1 MSSGKIP
8 LRKIIIG
15 TSAWGS
21 KISYSESFEILEEL
35 LESGFVQFDTAP
47 NYGSGYSHNII
58 NSISKNK
65 KLTVNTKFGQKMN
78 LSLKEIFKRI
88 YRFNNLNAFFKSNSN
103 LINYSFQ
110 NKKKFWLVSNI
121 DKNFIEI
128 KKDLSNCAIDTF
140 FLHSPLKETISDQF
154 IMEFIKFCNLNNL
167 VPGISN
173 IQDDIFLYLIS
184 NYKNIVFQ
192 MPLTQYFKY
201 EKIIERNQNTIHIN
215 SIFKTKYLQNKI
227 SVKNYEIAIFE
238 YFKNKHNIKL
248 ILGINSNRSM
258 KSLLNNFNLLN

>member
-8 LRKIIIG
+8 LKKIIIG

-21 KISYSESFEILEEL
+21 KISYSKSFEILEEL
-35 LESGFVQFDTAP
+35 LDSGFVQFDTAP
-47 NYGSGYSHNII
+47 NYGSGYSQNII
-58 NSISKNK
+58 NSISK
-65 KLTVNTKFGQKMN
+65 KLIVNTKFGQKMN
-78 LSLKEIFKRI
+78 LSFKEIFKRI
-88 YRFNNLNAFFKSNSN
+88 YRFNNLNAFFKSNLN

-110 NKKKFWLVSNI
+110 NKKNFWLVSNI

>member
-21 KISYSESFEILEEL
+21 KISYSKSFEILEEL
-35 LESGFVQFDTAP
+35 FDSGFVQFDTAP
-47 NYGSGYSHNII
+47 NYGSGYSQNII
-58 NSISKNK
+58 NSISK
-65 KLTVNTKFGQKMN
+65 KLIVNTKFGQKMN
-78 LSLKEIFKRI
+78 LSFKEIFKRI
-88 YRFNNLNAFFKSNSN
+88 YRFNNLNAFFKSNLN

-128 KKDLSNCAIDTF
+128 KKDLRNCVIDTF
-140 FLHSPLKETISDQF
+140 FLHSPLKEIISDQF
-154 IMEFIKFCNLNNL
+154 LMEFIKFCNLNNV

-184 NYKNIVFQ
+184 NYRNIVFQ
-192 MPLTQYFKY
+192 MPLTQYLKY
-201 EKIIERNQNTIHIN
+201 EEKIERNQNTIHIN
-215 SIFKTKYLQNKI
+215 SIFRSKYLQNKI

-238 YFKNKHNIKL
+238 YFKNKRNIKL
-248 ILGINSNRSM
+248 IFGINSNHSM

>member
-8 LRKIIIG
+8 LKKIIVG

-21 KISYSESFEILEEL
+21 KISYSKSFEILEEL
-35 LESGFVQFDTAP
+35 LDSGFVQFDTAP
-47 NYGSGYSHNII
+47 NYGSGYSQNII
-58 NSISKNK
+58 NSISK
-65 KLTVNTKFGQKMN
+65 KLIVNTKFGQKMN
-78 LSLKEIFKRI
+78 LSFKEIFKRI
-88 YRFNNLNAFFKSNSN
+88 YRFNNLNAFFKSNLN

-110 NKKKFWLVSNI
+110 NKKSFWLVSNI

-154 IMEFIKFCNLNNL
+154 IMEFIKFCNLNN
-167 VPGISN
+167 VIPGISN

-184 NYKNIVFQ
+184 NYRNIVFQ
-192 MPLTQYFKY
+192 MPLTQYLKY
-201 EKIIERNQNTIHIN
+201 EEKIERNQNTIHIN
-215 SIFKTKYLQNKI
+215 SIFRSKYLQNKI

-248 ILGINSNRSM
+248 VLGINSNRSM

>member
-8 LRKIIIG
+8 LKKIIIG

-21 KISYSESFEILEEL
+21 KISYSKSFEILEEL
-35 LESGFVQFDTAP
+35 LDSGFVQFDTAP

-58 NSISKNK
+58 NSISK
-65 KLTVNTKFGQKMN
+65 KLIVNTKFGQKMN
-78 LSLKEIFKRI
+78 LSFKEIFKRI

-110 NKKKFWLVSNI
+110 NKKNFWLVSNI

-215 SIFKTKYLQNKI
+215 SIFRSKYLQNKI

>member
-8 LRKIIIG
+8 LKKIIVG

-21 KISYSESFEILEEL
+21 KISYSKSFEILEEL
-35 LESGFVQFDTAP
+35 LDSGFVQFDTAP
-47 NYGSGYSHNII
+47 NYGSGYSQNII
-58 NSISKNK
+58 NSISK
-65 KLTVNTKFGQKMN
+65 KLIVNTKFGQKMN

-88 YRFNNLNAFFKSNSN
+88 YRFNNLNAFFKSNLN

-110 NKKKFWLVSNI
+110 NKKNFWLVSNI

-128 KKDLSNCAIDTF
+128 KKDLRNCVIDTF
-140 FLHSPLKETISDQF
+140 FLHSPLKEIISDEF
-154 IMEFIKFCNLNNL
+154 LMEFIKFCNLNNV

-184 NYKNIVFQ
+184 NYRNIVFQ
-192 MPLTQYFKY
+192 MPLTQYLKY
-201 EKIIERNQNTIHIN
+201 EEKIERNQNTIHIN
-215 SIFKTKYLQNKI
+215 SIFRSKYLQNKI

-248 ILGINSNRSM
+248 VLGINSNRSM

>member
-21 KISYSESFEILEEL
+21 KISYSESFKILEEL

-65 KLTVNTKFGQKMN
+65 KLIINTKFGQKMN

-110 NKKKFWLVSNI
+110 NKKSFWLVSNI

-184 NYKNIVFQ
+184 NYKNIVFK

-201 EKIIERNQNTIHIN
+201 EKIIERNQNMIHIN

-248 ILGINSNRSM
+248 VLGINSNRSM

>member
-8 LRKIIIG
+8 LKKIIVG

-21 KISYSESFEILEEL
+21 KISYSKSFEILEEL
-35 LESGFVQFDTAP
+35 LDSGFVQFDTAP
-47 NYGSGYSHNII
+47 NYGSGYSQNII
-58 NSISKNK
+58 NSISK
-65 KLTVNTKFGQKMN
+65 KLIVNTKFGQKMN
-78 LSLKEIFKRI
+78 LSFKEIFKRI
-88 YRFNNLNAFFKSNSN
+88 YRFNNLNAFFKSNLN

-128 KKDLSNCAIDTF
+128 KKDLRNCVIDTF
-140 FLHSPLKETISDQF
+140 FLHSPLKEIISDQF
-154 IMEFIKFCNLNNL
+154 LMEFINFCNLNNV

-184 NYKNIVFQ
+184 NYRNIVFQ
-192 MPLTQYFKY
+192 MPLTQYLKY
-201 EKIIERNQNTIHIN
+201 EEKIERNQNTIHIN
-215 SIFKTKYLQNKI
+215 SIFRSKYLQNKI

-248 ILGINSNRSM
+248 VLGINSNRSM

>member
-1 MSSGKIP
+1 
-8 LRKIIIG
+8 
-15 TSAWGS
+15 
-21 KISYSESFEILEEL
+21 
-35 LESGFVQFDTAP
+35 
-47 NYGSGYSHNII
+47 
-58 NSISKNK
+58 
-65 KLTVNTKFGQKMN
+65 MN

-110 NKKKFWLVSNI
+110 NKKSFWLVSNI

-201 EKIIERNQNTIHIN
+201 EKIIERNQNMIHIN

-238 YFKNKHNIKL
+238 YFKNKRNIKL
-248 ILGINSNRSM
+248 IFGINSNHSM

>member
-8 LRKIIIG
+8 LKKIIVG

-21 KISYSESFEILEEL
+21 KISYSKSFEILEEL
-35 LESGFVQFDTAP
+35 LDSGFVQFDTAP
-47 NYGSGYSHNII
+47 NYGSGYSQNII
-58 NSISKNK
+58 NSISK
-65 KLTVNTKFGQKMN
+65 KLIVNTKFGQKMN
-78 LSLKEIFKRI
+78 LSFKEIFKRI
-88 YRFNNLNAFFKSNSN
+88 YIFNNLNAFFKSNLN

-128 KKDLSNCAIDTF
+128 KKDLRNCVIDTF
-140 FLHSPLKETISDQF
+140 FLHSPLKEIISDQF
-154 IMEFIKFCNLNNL
+154 LMEFIKFCNLNNV

-184 NYKNIVFQ
+184 NYRNIVFQ
-192 MPLTQYFKY
+192 MPLTQYLKY
-201 EKIIERNQNTIHIN
+201 EEKIERNQNTIHIN
-215 SIFKTKYLQNKI
+215 SIFRSKYLQNKI

-238 YFKNKHNIKL
+238 YFKNKNNIKL
-248 ILGINSNRSM
+248 VLGINSNRSM

>member
-1 MSSGKIP
+1 MPSGKIP
-8 LRKIIIG
+8 LKKIIVG

-21 KISYSESFEILEEL
+21 KISYSKSFEILEEL
-35 LESGFVQFDTAP
+35 LDSGFVQFDTAP
-47 NYGSGYSHNII
+47 NYGSGYSQNII
-58 NSISKNK
+58 NSISK
-65 KLTVNTKFGQKMN
+65 KLIVNTKFGQKMN
-78 LSLKEIFKRI
+78 LSFKEIFKRI
-88 YRFNNLNAFFKSNSN
+88 YRFNNLNAFFKSNLN

-128 KKDLSNCAIDTF
+128 KKDLRNCVIDTF
-140 FLHSPLKETISDQF
+140 FLHSPLKEIISDQF
-154 IMEFIKFCNLNNL
+154 LMEFIKFCNLNNV

-184 NYKNIVFQ
+184 NYRNIVFQ
-192 MPLTQYFKY
+192 MPLTQYLKY
-201 EKIIERNQNTIHIN
+201 EEKIERNQNTIHIN
-215 SIFKTKYLQNKI
+215 SIFRSKYLQNKI

-248 ILGINSNRSM
+248 VLGINSNRSM